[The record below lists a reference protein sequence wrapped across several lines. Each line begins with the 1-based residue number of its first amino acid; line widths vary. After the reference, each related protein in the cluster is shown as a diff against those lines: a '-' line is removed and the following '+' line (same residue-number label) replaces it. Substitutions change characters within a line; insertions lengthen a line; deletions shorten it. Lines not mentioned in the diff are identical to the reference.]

1 MVYHHIILSSLGQPC
16 HDVTVTLLLLLLTS
30 THWFCWSTMAQDVRL
45 MQYSNNVTSMVN
57 DGGTTATA
65 STARSSGSAEVP
77 PDSVS
82 SLRALALST
91 LRSKR
96 RKDTTNAAAVP
107 SHSLPARPLPPDIGN
122 VFLDYGTE
130 AKEEQDS
137 LVSSTL
143 SVDRKPANS
152 SISEAAFDAEVKEEG
167 EISDEEFCA
176 SSIASSTSPKH
187 SAKDANHGLKSLPS
201 TKATHLVTTP
211 IKIEPQKSPPS
222 PNEQHLRQ
230 SSVAPQD
237 RGIWNSWVPSED
249 HVRPGLK
256 MNMEQFNLAK
266 ELILDLLGWG
276 VSPEYL
282 VDCGLTREAVF
293 YTFMELNLKLPR
305 NLDVSGFLPSSS
317 PPAPT
322 SKNDGQISPLD
333 AQRASLSHPLPAKPA
348 TQAPSMT
355 SLTTTASISQQ
366 AHPNGQNLSDM
377 EARRRLELQARKAVL
392 ASRRKKAMPSSAEP
406 SVPAT
411 SSATPTVLDGSI
423 VDEPES
429 IVPTTAIDDFLKS
442 MIETTS
448 TSSQSSTPVSAHK
461 ARTLSGGVPL
471 GVSTSTSST
480 VPTRSPVTS
489 TFPASTPTD
498 MDTKQDAMD
507 GLLQADPAPSRPE
520 SFIDGMI
527 SMAPAST
534 RKTTVISGGSTPV
547 LTAPQVSGRPS
558 RNAMPP
564 TAPREMR
571 SRDSFTSSPS
581 NVQVTNG
588 RRGTKR
594 PVAMDF
600 VDVEHDSASQHGAS
614 MSAQPPSV
622 RRKLGSFAGLGSHA
636 SRRCVIDLSD
646 SEGDDEHDEIV
657 TEKQLSQIQQAPSST
672 LNASRV
678 AVTPTPAPRLP
689 SARPASTAGLRPPQS
704 ASPALSPEALED
716 KERQIKQMREMIARR
731 EQERLRKLAEKSRT
745 PAATPPHYSSTP
757 GSVGVEP
764 LPPSTVSISMKA
776 EDVNRSSSNT
786 STSKLVYQ
794 PSRSES
800 SASDQADEDV
810 VMQTLDP
817 SGPSVPFPPMGD
829 KSAHTREVNAETSD
843 DESGKP
849 MDVTHQ
855 DTPSAQVEFRQDD
868 SQSFTQYIS
877 PFSYYP
883 LLRSRTR
890 VVSDLG
896 SDTFHTSTTSARP
909 SVSPSCISSVV
920 DRKIT
925 VPDLRPLRVAVASRE
940 VGDGEGRRICQFE
953 VPGGGVCADKT
964 CTDLHIN
971 DLEPDDHEIA
981 RYLREVMP
989 DVLQA
994 YDETEIVDQL
1004 LQARQK
1010 NSNATK
1016 SPSQV
1021 GSSTSLANRVS
1032 EAITALLGSRR

>member
-1 MVYHHIILSSLGQPC
+1 MVFR
-16 HDVTVTLLLLLLTS
+16 LLLLTS
-30 THWFCWSTMAQDVRL
+30 TYWICWSTMAQDVRL

-57 DGGTTATA
+57 DSGTTATA
-65 STARSSGSAEVP
+65 SMARSSGSAEVP

-96 RKDTTNAAAVP
+96 RKDTTSAAAVS

-130 AKEEQDS
+130 TKEEQDS
-137 LVSSTL
+137 LVPSTL
-143 SVDRKPANS
+143 SEDRKPAIS
-152 SISEAAFDAEVKEEG
+152 SISQAAFDAEVKEEG

-201 TKATHLVTTP
+201 TKATRLATTP

-305 NLDVSGFLPSSS
+305 NLDVSGFLPSPS

-322 SKNDGQISPLD
+322 SKNDGQVSPID
-333 AQRASLSHPLPAKPA
+333 AQRASLGHPLPAKPP

-355 SLTTTASISQQ
+355 SPTTASTPQQ
-366 AHPNGQNLSDM
+366 THPNGQNLSDM

-411 SSATPTVLDGSI
+411 SSVTPTVLDGSI
-423 VDEPES
+423 VDEPEP
-429 IVPTTAIDDFLKS
+429 IVPATAIDDFLKS

-471 GVSTSTSST
+471 GVSSSTSST
-480 VPTRSPVTS
+480 VPTGSPVTS
-489 TFPASTPTD
+489 TFPASAPMD

-507 GLLQADPAPSRPE
+507 GLLQADPVPSRPE

-527 SMAPAST
+527 SVDPASA
-534 RKTTVISGGSTPV
+534 RKTTVTTGDSTPV
-547 LTAPQVSGRPS
+547 LATPQVSDRPS
-558 RNAMPP
+558 RNAIPP

-571 SRDSFTSSPS
+571 SKDSFTSGRS

-600 VDVEHDSASQHGAS
+600 VDVEHDPASQHGAS

-657 TEKQLSQIQQAPSST
+657 TEKQFSQFQQAPAST
-672 LNASRV
+672 LNTFRAV
-678 AVTPTPAPRLP
+678 VTPTPAPRLP
-689 SARPASTAGLRPPQS
+689 STRPASTAGLRPPQS
-704 ASPALSPEALED
+704 ASPALSPEALEE
-716 KERQIKQMREMIARR
+716 KERQIKQMRELIARR
-731 EQERLRKLAEKSRT
+731 EQERLRKFAEKSRT

-764 LPPSTVSISMKA
+764 LPPPTVSISMKA
-776 EDVNRSSSNT
+776 EDVNRSSPNT

-810 VMQTLDP
+810 VMQTLEP
-817 SGPSVPFPPMGD
+817 SGPSVPFPAMDD
-829 KSAHTREVNAETSD
+829 KSAHTREVNAETLANA
-843 DESGKP
+843 ESGKP

-855 DTPSAQVEFRQDD
+855 DTPSAQVEFRQDG

-896 SDTFHTSTTSARP
+896 PDTFHTSTTSARP
-909 SVSPSCISSVV
+909 SVSSSCISSVV
-920 DRKIT
+920 DPKIT
-925 VPDLRPLRVAVASRE
+925 VPDLRPLKVAVASRE

-953 VPGGGVCADKT
+953 VPGGGVCADET

-994 YDETEIVDQL
+994 YDETELVDQL

-1016 SPSQV
+1016 TSSQA

-1032 EAITALLGSRR
+1032 EAISALLGSTR

>member
-1 MVYHHIILSSLGQPC
+1 MLVCQ
-16 HDVTVTLLLLLLTS
+16 
-30 THWFCWSTMAQDVRL
+30 TMAQDVRL

-57 DGGTTATA
+57 DSGTTATA
-65 STARSSGSAEVP
+65 STPRSSISAEAP

-96 RKDTTNAAAVP
+96 RKDTTGAAAAP
-107 SHSLPARPLPPDIGN
+107 NHPLPTRPLPPDIGN

-130 AKEEQDS
+130 TKEEQDS
-137 LVSSTL
+137 LIPSTL
-143 SVDRKPANS
+143 PEDRKPAIG
-152 SISEAAFDAEVKEEG
+152 SISQAAFDAEMKEEG

-187 SAKDANHGLKSLPS
+187 SAKDAEYGLKSFPS
-201 TKATHLVTTP
+201 TKAAHLVTTP

-230 SSVAPQD
+230 SSMAPQD

-293 YTFMELNLKLPR
+293 YTFMELNLKLPQ
-305 NLDVSGFLPSSS
+305 NLDVSGFLPSPS
-317 PPAPT
+317 PPVPT
-322 SKNDGQISPLD
+322 SKDDGRVSPID
-333 AQRASLSHPLPAKPA
+333 AQRASLSHPLPAKPP

-355 SLTTTASISQQ
+355 SPTTAASIPQPT
-366 AHPNGQNLSDM
+366 HPNGQDLSDM

-411 SSATPTVLDGSI
+411 SSATPAVLDGSI
-423 VDEPES
+423 VDEPEP
-429 IVPTTAIDDFLKS
+429 IVPATAIDDFLKS

-471 GVSTSTSST
+471 GVSSSTSST
-480 VPTRSPVTS
+480 VPTESSVTS
-489 TFPASTPTD
+489 TFPASTPMD
-498 MDTKQDAMD
+498 MDTKQDTMD
-507 GLLQADPAPSRPE
+507 GLLQAGPVPSRPG

-527 SMAPAST
+527 SVAPASAT
-534 RKTTVISGGSTPV
+534 KATVTSGESTPV
-547 LTAPQVSGRPS
+547 LAAPQVSGRPS
-558 RNAMPP
+558 RNAIPP

-571 SRDSFTSSPS
+571 SKDSFTSSPS

-600 VDVEHDSASQHGAS
+600 VDVEHDSAFQHGAS

-646 SEGDDEHDEIV
+646 SEGDDEHDETV
-657 TEKQLSQIQQAPSST
+657 NEKQVSQFQQASSST
-672 LNASRV
+672 LNTSRV
-678 AVTPTPAPRLP
+678 TVTPTPAPRP
-689 SARPASTAGLRPPQS
+689 SSTRPASTAGLRPPQS

-731 EQERLRKLAEKSRT
+731 EQERLRKFAEKSRT
-745 PAATPPHYSSTP
+745 PAATPPHYSSSA
-757 GSVGVEP
+757 GSVGVER
-764 LPPSTVSISMKA
+764 LPPPSVSISMKA
-776 EDVNRSSSNT
+776 EDVNRSLPNT
-786 STSKLVYQ
+786 SASKLVCQ

-810 VMQTLDP
+810 VMQTLEP
-817 SGPSVPFPPMGD
+817 PGPSVPFPATGD
-829 KSAHTREVNAETSD
+829 KSAHAREVNAETLAD
-843 DESGKP
+843 AELGKP

-855 DTPSAQVEFRQDD
+855 DTPSAQVEFGQDS

-896 SDTFHTSTTSARP
+896 SDTLHTSTASTRP
-909 SVSPSCISSVV
+909 SVSSCCISSVV
-920 DRKIT
+920 DPEVT

-1016 SPSQV
+1016 SSSQV

>member
-1 MVYHHIILSSLGQPC
+1 MLVCQ
-16 HDVTVTLLLLLLTS
+16 
-30 THWFCWSTMAQDVRL
+30 TMAQDVRL

-57 DGGTTATA
+57 DSGTTATA
-65 STARSSGSAEVP
+65 SSSRSSVSAEVP

-96 RKDTTNAAAVP
+96 RKDTAASAAVP
-107 SHSLPARPLPPDIGN
+107 NHPLPARPLPPNIGN

-130 AKEEQDS
+130 TKEEQDS
-137 LVSSTL
+137 LIPSTSSE
-143 SVDRKPANS
+143 DRKPAIG
-152 SISEAAFDAEVKEEG
+152 SILQAASDAEVKEEG

-187 SAKDANHGLKSLPS
+187 SAKDANYGLKSFPS
-201 TKATHLVTTP
+201 TKATHPVTAP

-222 PNEQHLRQ
+222 PKERHLRQ
-230 SSVAPQD
+230 SSVSPQD

-293 YTFMELNLKLPR
+293 YTFTELNLKLPQ
-305 NLDVSGFLPSSS
+305 NLDVSGFLPSLS
-317 PPAPT
+317 PPT
-322 SKNDGQISPLD
+322 STPKDDGQGSSID
-333 AQRASLSHPLPAKPA
+333 AQRASLSHPLPAKPP

-355 SLTTTASISQQ
+355 APTSTASILQQ
-366 AHPNGQNLSDM
+366 THPSGQNLSDM
-377 EARRRLELQARKAVL
+377 EAQRRLELQARKAVL

-411 SSATPTVLDGSI
+411 STAVPTVLDGSI
-423 VDEPES
+423 VEEPEP
-429 IVPTTAIDDFLKS
+429 IVQATAIDDFLKS

-448 TSSQSSTPVSAHK
+448 TSSQSSTPVSVHK

-471 GVSTSTSST
+471 GVSSTSST
-480 VPTRSPVTS
+480 VPTGSPVTS
-489 TFPASTPTD
+489 SFPASTPMD
-498 MDTKQDAMD
+498 MDTKPDMMD
-507 GLLQADPAPSRPE
+507 GLLQAGSVPSRPG
-520 SFIDGMI
+520 SSIDGMI
-527 SMAPAST
+527 SVAPASAT
-534 RKTTVISGGSTPV
+534 KTTVSSGESTPV
-547 LTAPQVSGRPS
+547 LAAPQVSGRPS
-558 RNAMPP
+558 RNVIPP
-564 TAPREMR
+564 SAPREMR
-571 SRDSFTSSPS
+571 SKDSFTSSLS
-581 NVQVTNG
+581 NMQVTNG

-600 VDVEHDSASQHGAS
+600 VDVEHDSAFQHGAS
-614 MSAQPPSV
+614 MSAQPLSV
-622 RRKLGSFAGLGSHA
+622 RRKLSSFAGLGSHA

-657 TEKQLSQIQQAPSST
+657 NEKQVSQFQQAPSST
-672 LNASRV
+672 LNTSRV
-678 AVTPTPAPRLP
+678 TVTPAPAPRLSYTRP
-689 SARPASTAGLRPPQS
+689 SSTAGLRPPQS

-745 PAATPPHYSSTP
+745 PAATPPHYSSSA
-757 GSVGVEP
+757 GSVGVER
-764 LPPSTVSISMKA
+764 LPPPSASISMKA
-776 EDVNRSSSNT
+776 EDANCSLPNI

-794 PSRSES
+794 PSLSES

-810 VMQTLDP
+810 VMQTLEP
-817 SGPSVPFPPMGD
+817 SASTSE
-829 KSAHTREVNAETSD
+829 SALQTPTDIQMIAMEHSTTGEPVLTSEAKEERGVNAETLAGA
-843 DESGKP
+843 ELGKP
-849 MDVTHQ
+849 MDGTHQ
-855 DTPSAQVEFRQDD
+855 DTPSAQVEFGQDS
-868 SQSFTQYIS
+868 SQSFIQYIS

-896 SDTFHTSTTSARP
+896 SDTLHTSTTSTRP
-909 SVSPSCISSVV
+909 SVSSSCISSVV
-920 DRKIT
+920 DSEVT

-940 VGDGEGRRICQFE
+940 AGDGEGRRICQFE

-989 DVLQA
+989 DILQP

-1010 NSNATK
+1010 NSDATK
-1016 SPSQV
+1016 SSSQV
-1021 GSSTSLANRVS
+1021 GSSTSLANKVS